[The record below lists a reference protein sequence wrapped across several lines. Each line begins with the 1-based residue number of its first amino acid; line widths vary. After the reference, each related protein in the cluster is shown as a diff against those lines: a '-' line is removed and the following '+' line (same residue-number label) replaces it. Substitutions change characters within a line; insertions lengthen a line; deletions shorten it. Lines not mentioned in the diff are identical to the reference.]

1 MSASLRIQRLILL
14 APRLLAVTHWAP
26 FLPFAE
32 PFLEPAFFL
41 MPPVDLAIFMAF
53 PTALR
58 VSVLT
63 TAFTTTFAIPPI
75 WLLVGSFLRDSLCKG
90 KADRSR
96 TRLSVPLYYFRRGFV
111 ACFRGLDAWRSRPL
125 PLSPRALRLPRPSRC
140 LRPRPCGP

>member
-26 FLPFAE
+26 FLHFAE

-41 MPPVDLAIFMAF
+41 MPPVDLALFMAF

-63 TAFTTTFAIPPI
+63 TAFTTTFPIPPM
-75 WLLVGSFLRDSLCKG
+75 
-90 KADRSR
+90 
-96 TRLSVPLYYFRRGFV
+96 RLSITTFQDFCAPGRV
-111 ACFRGLDAWRSRPL
+111 ATGPALVHPA
-125 PLSPRALRLPRPSRC
+125 RALALAGLC
-140 LRPRPCGP
+140 